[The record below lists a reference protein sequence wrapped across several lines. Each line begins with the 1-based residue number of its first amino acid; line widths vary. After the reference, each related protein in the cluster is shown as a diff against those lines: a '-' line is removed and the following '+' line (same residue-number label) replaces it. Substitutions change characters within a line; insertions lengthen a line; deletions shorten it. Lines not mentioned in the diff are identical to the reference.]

1 MPVTKIGCGW
11 SSGNQVFYDDAS
23 GLSAG
28 AIFTIKSG
36 TSGID
41 FTQPITFGTTG
52 TPLSF
57 TAGTPLFEMFTT
69 SSSTSGSTSAQP
81 FYVKNVMTGAAGVGG
96 RSTFHMT
103 TNVALGG
110 WSNALKGLVEYGA
123 TGRTNGLGS
132 AVLGELA
139 LSAGTSSG
147 TYTALEAEIV
157 LGSGALTGTET
168 SFLYMA
174 ASGADVATY
183 DTSGDLFKIDG
194 LTLGS
199 GKLFQEN
206 TAADATHALRI
217 DIGGTKYYILLTS
230 SGA

>member
-1 MPVTKIGCGW
+1 MPVTKVGAKW
-11 SSGNQVFYDDAS
+11 SSGNLIFFDKTTGTSIV
-23 GLSAG
+23 
-28 AIFTIKSG
+28 AINSG

-57 TAGTPLFEMFTT
+57 TAGTPHFAMFAT
-69 SSSTSGSTSAQP
+69 SSSTSGSVSAQP

-123 TGRTNGLGS
+123 TGRTAGLGS

-147 TYTALEAEIV
+147 TYAALEAELV
-157 LGSGALTGTET
+157 LASGALTGTQT

-174 ASGADVATY
+174 ASGADVATM

-194 LTLGS
+194 LSVAS
-199 GKLFQEN
+199 GKLFQVN
-206 TAADATHALRI
+206 TATAASHALRI
-217 DIGGTKYYILLTS
+217 DIGGTKYYMLITDQ
-230 SGA
+230 GA